1 MAGQMLRVTSAI
13 EAVVLGEVEVAYRS
27 EWLCQG

>member
-1 MAGQMLRVTSAI
+1 MAGPMLRVTSAI
-13 EAVVLGEVEVAYRS
+13 EAAVLEVEVAYRS